1 MPLLWLRIA
10 LVLYGVGLLYAL
22 MALTRRSHA
31 LDRFVFPCV
40 GSAMVLQLVSII
52 ETAHEVGQLAPNT
65 VHDVESLL
73 ALILMFFFMA
83 IYARYRTL
91 SPGIL
96 IFPVVFLLTFGAAIG
111 KQPPHF
117 ASPLLRNGWIF
128 VHIALIFTGYAAL
141 LFSFAASLLYLLQER
156 GIKSKQVG
164 LLTKL
169 PALEVIDDI
178 GYKSL
183 LLGFPF
189 MTFGLLAG
197 AFIAASTFGPTFFRD
212 PKVLLSTAMWAVYMV
227 LLWTRWNAGWR
238 GRRAAF
244 LNMVVFLV
252 ALGAFAANYFS
263 GVHGFIVQ

>member
-10 LVLYGVGLLYAL
+10 LVLYSVGLLYAL
-22 MALTRRSHA
+22 MALSRRSHS
-31 LDRFVFPCV
+31 LEHFVFPCV
-40 GSAMVLQLVSII
+40 GSGMVLQLVSIV
-52 ETAHEVGQLAPNT
+52 ETASAVGHLAPTT
-65 VHDVESLL
+65 VHDVASLL
-73 ALILMFFFMA
+73 ALLLMFFFMA

-96 IFPVVFLLTFGAAIG
+96 VFPLVFLLTFAAAIG

-117 ASPLLRNGWIF
+117 SSPLLRNGWIF

-141 LFSFAASLLYLLQER
+141 FFSFAASLLYLLQER
-156 GIKSKQVG
+156 GLKAKQMG
-164 LLTKL
+164 LLTRL

-197 AFIAASTFGPTFFRD
+197 AVIAASSFGPAFFGD
-212 PKVLLSTAMWAVYMV
+212 LKILLSTLMWLVYMV
-227 LLWTRWNAGWR
+227 LLYARWSAGWR

-244 LNMVVFLV
+244 LSTIVFLA

-263 GVHGFIVQ
+263 GVHRFIAS